1 MEDKQKTFPAHT
13 TQQEKINQ
21 IKAEAKERAVVLDL
35 NAKKEILATF
45 ANQENGSELAIK
57 LK

>member
-1 MEDKQKTFPAHT
+1 MEDKQKTFPAHA

-21 IKAEAKERAVVLDL
+21 IKAEAHERAVLLDL
-35 NAKKEILATF
+35 HAKKEILATF
-45 ANQENGSELAIK
+45 ANQENASELTTK